1 MAPDG
6 AISALSEVNMELKNV
21 RLSVPDDS
29 NIIVGQS
36 HFIKTVED
44 LYEAV
49 VTGCPHAKF
58 GIAFC
63 EASGPCL
70 IRIDGN
76 HDELKRIA
84 AENAMTMGAG
94 HTFVIMLKNAFPI
107 NVLNAV
113 KNCPEVCRIF
123 CATANPLEVVLAET
137 GQGRGVMAVIDGYSP
152 KGVESEGDAKT
163 RREFLRKIGYKR

>member
-1 MAPDG
+1 
-6 AISALSEVNMELKNV
+6 MEIKNI
-21 RLSVPDDS
+21 RLSVPEDC

-44 LYEAV
+44 LYEAIIA
-49 VTGCPHAKF
+49 GCAHVRF

-70 IRIDGN
+70 IRVEGN
-76 HDELKRIA
+76 DEGLKKIS
-84 AENAMTMGAG
+84 AENAMVMGAG
-94 HTFVIMLKNAFPI
+94 HAFVILLKDAFPI

-113 KNCPEVCRIF
+113 KTCSEVCHVF
-123 CATANPLEVVLAET
+123 CATANPLEVVVAET
-137 GQGRGVMAVIDGYSP
+137 DQGRGILGVVDGFSP
-152 KGVESEGDAKT
+152 KGVETEGDVTA